1 MIDAT
6 LDPATGARLP
16 HPFLRYSDHMKTI
29 NVEHLPEPIA
39 RAVQAMVETLK
50 VQLPPANAANTQP
63 RKRIEF
69 RRKPGRALTDLRRAD
84 TWRGDVPLPT
94 RF

>member
-1 MIDAT
+1 MALCLRSPARAT
-6 LDPATGARLP
+6 IRRARV
-16 HPFLRYSDHMKTI
+16 KTI

-50 VQLPPANAANTQP
+50 TQMAPANEGSTQP
-63 RKRIEF
+63 RKQIEF

-84 TWRGDVPLPT
+84 IYADVG
-94 RF
+94 